1 MMIDTLKNNRLILA
15 ILGGI
20 LLVIIIGALIVSIS
34 TQPPSVKIPAGA
46 TVSAPVQSETT
57 VTDIQPSTENLQT
70 EDFAELINES
80 LIEQPIPED
89 QALIKDELIQLTDID
104 TQLNEQKTLLD
115 QQHVDADELI
125 KLKEQQIAQL
135 EKQLESP

>member
-46 TVSAPVQSETT
+46 TVSAPIQPETT

-80 LIEQPIPED
+80 LMEQPIPED